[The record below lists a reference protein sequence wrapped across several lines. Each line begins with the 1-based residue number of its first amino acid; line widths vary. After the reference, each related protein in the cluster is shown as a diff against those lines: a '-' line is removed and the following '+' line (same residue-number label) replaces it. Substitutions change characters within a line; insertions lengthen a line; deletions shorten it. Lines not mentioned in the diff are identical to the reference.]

1 MLLLVMML
9 IMNFSRHASGL
20 LQAISSN
27 VLPSSLVLYV
37 CVCKSWPSKLLTL
50 LSAPLIFYL
59 STFTLFAVVVPWD
72 DIGTFIKP
80 SHSLKF
86 FRSAYSECIWSLF
99 VFLCRIIYFLWL
111 IHFWLI
117 VCLFFI
123 LFFSI
128 FCFHFTLCYFH
139 SPFIFF

>member
-1 MLLLVMML
+1 MML

-72 DIGTFIKP
+72 DIGMFIKP

-86 FRSAYSECIWSLF
+86 FRSAYSSSVFE
-99 VFLCRIIYFLWL
+99 VFL
-111 IHFWLI
+111 
-117 VCLFFI
+117 FFYVGLYI
-123 LFFSI
+123 SFD
-128 FCFHFTLCYFH
+128 
-139 SPFIFF
+139 

>member
-1 MLLLVMML
+1 MML

-59 STFTLFAVVVPWD
+59 STFTLFAVVVLWD

-86 FRSAYSECIWSLF
+86 FRSAYSSSVFE
-99 VFLCRIIYFLWL
+99 VFL
-111 IHFWLI
+111 
-117 VCLFFI
+117 FFYVGLYI
-123 LFFSI
+123 SFD
-128 FCFHFTLCYFH
+128 
-139 SPFIFF
+139 